1 MADKGKGIG
10 EMGNGQKRKIK
21 KGFVFKNRKK
31 KREMFILLIYLLQTC
46 NVIIIKKEKKRKE
59 KKRKEKHKCGE
70 SWCQKF
76 NHIGLHLK
84 NSPLLG
90 FVPNWSIFCP
100 PSVCCLYPKCLSRL
114 DSTPTSPF
122 SHHSPLFFFFFFL
135 FLFF

>member
-59 KKRKEKHKCGE
+59 KKRKEKKNTSVGNPGVRNLIILAFI
-70 SWCQKF
+70 SKTPLYLVLCQTDQF
-76 NHIGLHLK
+76 FV
-84 NSPLLG
+84 PLL
-90 FVPNWSIFCP
+90 FV
-100 PSVCCLYPKCLSRL
+100 VCTQNVSQG
-114 DSTPTSPF
+114 
-122 SHHSPLFFFFFFL
+122 
-135 FLFF
+135 